1 MANVELGNA
10 NLKAA
15 KSCIFFYQSSIT
27 LNKETPIY
35 LDIYII
41 QYFRCYTECS

>member
-1 MANVELGNA
+1 MASVELGNA

-15 KSCIFFYQSSIT
+15 KSCTFSINPA
-27 LNKETPIY
+27 LLYKETTIY

-41 QYFRCYTECS
+41 HYFCCYTECS